1 LNNTLFYKI
10 YFFFIGKSLL
20 LLFFKFN
27 KTVQINTRTVK
38 QREAKNKNLFNIY
51 VNELTIYNKLNYT
64 FKIKI
69 RFNIKVQ
76 Y

>member
-1 LNNTLFYKI
+1 
-10 YFFFIGKSLL
+10 LL

-38 QREAKNKNLFNIY
+38 QREATNKNLFNIY

-69 RFNIKVQ
+69 TFNIKVQ